1 MNLESLVQTLENIE
15 ATEGQEVL
23 EVTTAMWCG

>member
-1 MNLESLVQTLENIE
+1 MNLEALIQSLENIE

-23 EVTTAMWCG
+23 EVTTAQWCG